1 MASLRH
7 SKVHIF
13 ADEGHGTVKDID
25 HGVNNRVQTTTNAV
39 RKSAQARFKENPGAA
54 AETASNP
61 WPVKCPCACRLEK
74 DALDRAP
81 H

>member
-25 HGVNNRVQTTTNAV
+25 HEVNNRVQTTTNAV
-39 RKSAQARFKENPGAA
+39 TK
-54 AETASNP
+54 
-61 WPVKCPCACRLEK
+61 KCAGEVQRESGGCC
-74 DALDRAP
+74 
-81 H
+81 